1 MSDFKPCPFCGSGEE
16 HLVIAREGGSGII
29 PYYFVR
35 CEPCDASG
43 PTSGTTT
50 AEARRLW
57 NERKEVDS
65 DREEG

>member
-1 MSDFKPCPFCGSGEE
+1 MTDFKPCPFCGSDEE
-16 HLVIAREGGSGII
+16 HLVITREGGGGTLA
-29 PYYFVR
+29 YYVVR

-57 NERKEVDS
+57 NEREEEQD
-65 DREEG
+65 DRDEG

>member
-1 MSDFKPCPFCGSGEE
+1 MTDFKPCPFCGSDEE
-16 HLVIAREGGSGII
+16 HLVITREGGTMA
-29 PYYFVR
+29 YYVVR

-57 NERKEVDS
+57 NERKEADG
-65 DREEG
+65 DRDEG